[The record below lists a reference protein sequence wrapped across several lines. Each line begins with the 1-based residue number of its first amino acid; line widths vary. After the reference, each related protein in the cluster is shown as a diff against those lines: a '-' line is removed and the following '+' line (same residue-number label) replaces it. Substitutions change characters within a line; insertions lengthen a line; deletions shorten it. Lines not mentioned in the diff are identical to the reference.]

1 LPGKSGEVWGKKMG
15 RGTAIFGIAA
25 AMLLSVT
32 GSATALDRHVRIIN
46 NSAYDIREFYASNV
60 GTNDWEEDILG
71 RDILP
76 SGYSVNINID
86 DRSGYCRYDFRAIFE
101 DGESVVTEG
110 VNVCEVGEFTYHD

>member
-1 LPGKSGEVWGKKMG
+1 MG

-32 GSATALDRHVRIIN
+32 GSALAVDRHVRIIN